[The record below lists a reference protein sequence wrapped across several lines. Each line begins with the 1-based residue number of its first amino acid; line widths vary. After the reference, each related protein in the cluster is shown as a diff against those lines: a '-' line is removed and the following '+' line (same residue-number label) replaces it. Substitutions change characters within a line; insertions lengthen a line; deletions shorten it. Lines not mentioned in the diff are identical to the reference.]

1 MMCSD
6 DDADVFLGISKGT
19 LPHDLLV
26 NELCSNK
33 LASDLRQV

>member
-1 MMCSD
+1 MCSD

-26 NELCSNK
+26 NELCSNV
-33 LASDLRQV
+33 LASKFQQI